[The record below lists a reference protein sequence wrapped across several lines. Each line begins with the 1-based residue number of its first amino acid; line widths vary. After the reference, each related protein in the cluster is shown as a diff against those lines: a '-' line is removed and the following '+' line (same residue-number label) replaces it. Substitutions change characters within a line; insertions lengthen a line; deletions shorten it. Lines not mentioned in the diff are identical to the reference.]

1 METSDM
7 NHLHL
12 RRLNLNLL
20 YTLDAILNSDSLTEA
35 GRQIRLSQP
44 AISVAFKKLR
54 DQFDD
59 KLIIYLAGE
68 RVLTPLAEKL
78 RPRVKRLLLDSNE
91 TFNLQID
98 FDPKTSRKIFRLV
111 ASESLATMLV
121 GRVAPRML
129 MEAENINVIV
139 SSPNNKKQGEL
150 FKSGVDMVITH
161 HSGFDPNFPSLELM
175 MDRLSCMVWE
185 HHPIIKTAITLEDYL
200 AARHVAASD
209 TLDVSSCSGEIL
221 SQRRIVAKTSRYGT
235 FPELIIGTDLVATGS
250 SWVLQYYA
258 SMLPVKVFPLPF
270 PTEQTA
276 VFAQWPDH
284 RTADPAHRWLIAHV
298 SRFTEAYRM
307 PCSIIHKKE

>member
-1 METSDM
+1 MTKPDM

-35 GRQIRLSQP
+35 GRHIRLSQP
-44 AISVAFKKLR
+44 AMSVAFKKLR

-59 KLIIYLAGE
+59 ELIIYLAGD

-78 RPRVKRLLLDSNE
+78 RPRVKRLLMDLNE

-98 FDPKTSRKIFRLV
+98 FDPKTSRKTFRLA
-111 ASESLATMLV
+111 ASESLATMLL
-121 GRVAPRML
+121 GRVVPRML

-139 SSPNNKKQGEL
+139 SSLNKTIQAEL
-150 FKSGVDMVITH
+150 FESGVDMVITPQ
-161 HSGFDPNFPSLELM
+161 SGFDPNFPSLELM

-185 HHPIIKTAITLEDYL
+185 HHPLIKSNITFEEYL
-200 AARHVAASD
+200 AARHVAVSD
-209 TLDVSSCSGEIL
+209 TSDLSSRSGEIL
-221 SQRRIVAKTSRYGT
+221 SRRRIVATTSRYGT
-235 FPELIIGTDLVATGS
+235 LPELIIGTDLVATGS

-258 SMLPVKVFPLPF
+258 SMLPVKVLPLPF

-276 VFAQWPDH
+276 VLAQWPDH
-284 RTADPAHRWLIAHV
+284 RTSDPAHHWLMAHV
-298 SRFTEAYRM
+298 SGFTETHRQARA
-307 PCSIIHKKE
+307 IAHGRE